1 MQKYIFFIINNIVE
15 TVETFTRRKKKLSS
29 ASIYQLMNSTAKW
42 LWFMQLVL
50 IKIALPR
57 SDRGFSG
64 VPGCFSRLES
74 RYEKSISIRPYPY
87 KLYILLWNQK
97 LQLWDIFHERYTM
110 IKYTLFKN
118 DGNYFLKNLTIIKN
132 ILKSV
137 RLLKKSK

>member
-1 MQKYIFFIINNIVE
+1 MKQINLILMQKYIFFIINNIVE

-29 ASIYQLMNSTAKW
+29 ASIYQSMSSTTRRW
-42 LWFMQLVL
+42 LWFMQVVL

-87 KLYILLWNQK
+87 KLYISLWNQK

-118 DGNYFLKNLTIIKN
+118 DGNYKIFIF
-132 ILKSV
+132 
-137 RLLKKSK
+137 